1 MPNLTRKK
9 LRRMNKGS
17 NFLGG
22 SFRDLDKELQTNFKV
37 KDNPSNL
44 KDDSSSKQDL
54 SIFNLI
60 ASKSSEQV
68 AKTT

>member
-44 KDDSSSKQDL
+44 KDDSSSKQDP